1 MYKLLSLKKMI
12 KFAFLLAAPTPG
24 IVLTLII
31 LCFHIVNSID
41 TVLLKMN
48 SEHAKLI
55 IQL

>member
-1 MYKLLSLKKMI
+1 MI
-12 KFAFLLAAPTPG
+12 KIAFLLAWHCLDPDYT
-24 IVLTLII
+24 